1 MKTVRFAVGAE
12 VPALGQGTWNMGEK
26 ASQRQQEVRALQLG
40 LDLGLTL
47 IDTAEM
53 YGEGGAE
60 LVVGEAIAG
69 RRDQAFVVSK
79 VYPHNAS
86 FEGAQQACE
95 RSLRRLKIDAIDLYL
110 LHWQGHHPLGETFD
124 AFETLKKAGKIR
136 AYGVSNFDLE
146 NMEEALDYG
155 APATN
160 QVLYNLMKRGIEFD
174 LLPWARQRQMPV
186 MAYSPLETT
195 GREQAALLN
204 NSGLQTLADAHGVTP
219 AQIALA
225 WVLHQ
230 DGVIAIPKAVDPV
243 HLRAN
248 RAAADIV
255 LSDDD
260 LAALDRAFPPPRRR
274 RPWICVKKIRDY
286 VKPTQAAVF
295 SERYQQPHSAQCL

>member
-1 MKTVRFAVGAE
+1 MKTLKMAGRE
-12 VPALGQGTWNMGEK
+12 VPALGQGTWNMGEQ
-26 ASQRQQEVRALQLG
+26 AARRQDEVRALQLG
-40 LDLGLTL
+40 LDLGMSL

-60 LVVGEAIAG
+60 EVVGEAIAG
-69 RRDQAFVVSK
+69 RRDQAFIVSK

-86 FEGAQQACE
+86 FEGVQEACE
-95 RSLRRLKIDAIDLYL
+95 RSLRRLKVDAIDLYL
-110 LHWQGHHPLGETFD
+110 LHWQGHHPLAETFD
-124 AFETLKKAGKIR
+124 GFEALRQAGKIK

-146 NMEEALDYG
+146 NLEESLAYG

-174 LLPWARQRQMPV
+174 LLPWARERQLPI
-186 MAYSPLETT
+186 MAYSPLETH
-195 GREQAALLN
+195 GREQAALLAN
-204 NSGLQTLADAHGVTP
+204 PGLKAVADAHGVTP

-248 RAAADIV
+248 RAAAEIE
-255 LSDDD
+255 LSAGD
-260 LAALDRAFPPPRRR
+260 LAALDQAFPPPRRR
-274 RPWICVKKIRDY
+274 RALDMR
-286 VKPTQAAVF
+286 
-295 SERYQQPHSAQCL
+295 